1 MITILLLGTYTYIY
15 QMLCMKNIHS
25 SIIIII
31 INSLK
36 LKTTHMFIKLP
47 IQVNK
52 IPSIHTTETYTVI
65 RRNRPRQL
73 PKIRMNL
80 TNSKLKGRSQPQR
93 SHRVWLY
100 LIKVQ
105 PDKTNLWIQ
114 LYFSNMASQLSQY
127 HLLNVISSLGWSEVR
142 IVGALVT
149 GESYWLE
156 RGVGVTFRVMDAG
169 YMDAFSL
176 WKFI

>member
-73 PKIRMNL
+73 PKIWMNL

-93 SHRVWLY
+93 SHRV
-100 LIKVQ
+100 
-105 PDKTNLWIQ
+105 
-114 LYFSNMASQLSQY
+114 
-127 HLLNVISSLGWSEVR
+127 
-142 IVGALVT
+142 
-149 GESYWLE
+149 
-156 RGVGVTFRVMDAG
+156 
-169 YMDAFSL
+169 
-176 WKFI
+176 